1 MTWREELRPA
11 SFRGVPFYVDTAD
24 TEGGHRQVVHK
35 YPKRNKVY
43 VEDLGLEPDV
53 FSVRAYLIGDDY
65 ISRRDALIQEMKRPG
80 EGTLVLPT
88 MGSRKVKPQTFRIG
102 YDRREGGVEYLD
114 LTFVEPGE
122 NAFPS
127 QSLDTAAKVG
137 EAAEAAKQAAKADF
151 DQQFTVQGHQDYV
164 ANAASQ
170 QAGLLAQALT
180 SAGNLR
186 AGEPEAAAAFAENL
200 EIFTA
205 RISSLIL
212 NPSSFSASVLALI
225 SQMGSVFPAPS
236 AAFSALIQIARFGSS
251 FLTLPR
257 KTRSQQQQAVN
268 QDALVSLVRRT
279 ALIEQARVAT
289 EIQFPSYDDAV
300 ELRDSLAG
308 RIDEEILRVGTTD
321 EDEIYLT
328 LENVRAAMI
337 EDVTRRAAN
346 LERIRTVSFQQT
358 LPSLVLSYE
367 IYETT
372 DRSDEIVQRNRIAH
386 PGFIPAGQPIQI
398 LV

>member
-1 MTWREELRPA
+1 M
-11 SFRGVPFYVDTAD
+11 DTAD

-205 RISSLIL
+205 RISSLIM

-346 LERIRTVSFQQT
+346 LERIRTVSYQQT